1 MGNPAIRWV
10 LSDSPFR
17 CPARTATGATSEKP
31 GRNDS
36 ACSMIPPVFCR
47 QSLLPVLF
55 ACCLSGA
62 AASAAVPSGATMVAE
77 VSSAALAGGNAQLTM
92 TALRW
97 QAGRYL
103 GDYRLKV
110 SPYAFKNETG
120 TLSIGVSDD
129 SLRRLSEGKPVS
141 FTGTVKT
148 SGTDKTRPVSVKV
161 TPTAPGLREGKL
173 LISITTKNGALVFAP
188 AYTLTG
194 DGETA
199 SRVSDGSIGAAGPK

>member
-1 MGNPAIRWV
+1 MN
-10 LSDSPFR
+10 
-17 CPARTATGATSEKP
+17 T
-31 GRNDS
+31 
-36 ACSMIPPVFCR
+36 PVSCR
-47 QSLLPVLF
+47 QSLWPILF
-55 ACCLSGA
+55 ACWLSGTA
-62 AASAAVPSGATMVAE
+62 AFAAVPGGASTMVVE
-77 VSSAALAGGNAQLTM
+77 VSSASLAGGKAQLTM

-103 GDYRLKV
+103 GNYKLKV
-110 SPYAFKNETG
+110 FPYAFKNESG

-129 SLRRLSEGKPVS
+129 SLRKLSEGKPMS
-141 FTGTVKT
+141 FTGTVKN
-148 SGTDKTRPVSVKV
+148 SGTGKTRPVNVKA

-199 SRVSDGSIGAAGPK
+199 R